1 MKKLFVC
8 LPALVLFYVSNAQLK
23 TTVKCPEF
31 QVDIL
36 KGYVNHQLLPT
47 STNGEIKRIFPCF
60 TSADEVGTTAK
71 CGAAVYYK
79 DKDISFYTDRDYIE
93 IGPNFKGKLSLPLM
107 NAARNG
113 LFKWLG
119 APQVKEATWDA
130 FQTQYGL
137 LILYYNKA
145 NRVDKI
151 QFSTQNAGNIRLC
164 Q

>member
-1 MKKLFVC
+1 MKTL
-8 LPALVLFYVSNAQLK
+8 LASLIALLISFVSNAQLK
-23 TTVKCPEF
+23 ITAKCPQFE
-31 QVDIL
+31 VNIL
-36 KGYVNHQLLPT
+36 KGYVNDQLLPT
-47 STNGEIKRIFPCF
+47 STNGEITRLFPCA
-60 TSADEVGTTAK
+60 THVDSVGTSAK
-71 CGAAVYYK
+71 CGAAVFYK
-79 DKDISFYTDRDYIE
+79 DKDITFYTDRDYIE
-93 IGPNFKGKLSLPLM
+93 IGPRFKGKLSLPLIG
-107 NAARNG
+107 APRNG

>member
-8 LPALVLFYVSNAQLK
+8 LSALLLCYAANAQLK
-23 TTVKCPEF
+23 VTIKCPEF

-47 STNGEIKRIFPCF
+47 STNREIIHLFPCA
-60 TSADEVGTTAK
+60 THVDSVGTSAK

-107 NAARNG
+107 HSARNS
-113 LFKWLG
+113 LFKCLG

>member
-1 MKKLFVC
+1 MKTLLLC
-8 LPALVLFYVSNAQLK
+8 IPALLLSFIVTAQLK
-23 TTVKCPEF
+23 TTIKCPQFE
-31 QVDIL
+31 VNIL
-36 KGYVNHQLLPT
+36 KGYVNDQILPT
-47 STNGEIKRIFPCF
+47 STNGEITRIFPCA
-60 TSADEVGTTAK
+60 TQVEEAGTTSK

-107 NAARNG
+107 KAPRNG

-119 APQVKEATWDA
+119 SPQVKEATWDA

>member
-8 LPALVLFYVSNAQLK
+8 LSALILFYASNAQLK
-23 TTVKCPEF
+23 TTLKCPEF

-36 KGYVNHQLLPT
+36 KGYVNLQLLPT
-47 STNGEIKRIFPCF
+47 STNGEITHLFPCA
-60 TSADEVGTTAK
+60 THVDSVGTSAK
-71 CGAAVYYK
+71 CGAAVYFK

-107 NAARNG
+107 HAPRNG
-113 LFKWLG
+113 LFKLLG

>member
-8 LPALVLFYVSNAQLK
+8 LSALVLFYVSNAQLK

-79 DKDISFYTDRDYIE
+79 EKDISFYTDRDYIE

>member
-1 MKKLFVC
+1 MKTLIVSLC
-8 LPALVLFYVSNAQLK
+8 ALLLSAATNAQLK
-23 TTVKCPEF
+23 TTIKCPPFE
-31 QVDIL
+31 VNIL
-36 KGYVNHQLLPT
+36 KGYVNDEILPT

-79 DKDISFYTDRDYIE
+79 DRGITFYTDRDYIE
-93 IGPNFKGKLSLPLM
+93 IGPNFKGKLSLPLL
-107 NAARNG
+107 NAARNS

-145 NRVDKI
+145 NRVNKI